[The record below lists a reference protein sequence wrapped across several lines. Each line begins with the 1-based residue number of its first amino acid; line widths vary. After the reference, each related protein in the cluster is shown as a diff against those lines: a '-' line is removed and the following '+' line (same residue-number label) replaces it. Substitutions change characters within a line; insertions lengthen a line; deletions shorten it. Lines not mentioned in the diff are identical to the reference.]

1 MRVEVAHVMSKD
13 RTVVTDTGMADS
25 AKSAAP
31 SAEGALVLL
40 VEDDACVADVI
51 AHMLTRHGCRVLR
64 AGDGVQAAQHFARHE
79 REVAVVILDCGLPDI
94 DGVSLCRVF
103 RKLAPNL
110 PIILTSGW
118 DSAPAQAMTSVGPT
132 VFLQKPFFPAEV
144 VKIVSSLLKVTT

>member
-1 MRVEVAHVMSKD
+1 MSNA
-13 RTVVTDTGMADS
+13 RTVVSAIGTTDSVT
-25 AKSAAP
+25 SAAA

-40 VEDDACVADVI
+40 VEDDVCVADVV
-51 AHMLTRHGCRVLR
+51 AHMLTRQGCRVVR
-64 AGDGVQAAQHFARHE
+64 ADDGAKAAQQFAQHE
-79 REVAVVILDCGLPDI
+79 REVAIVILDCGLPDV

-118 DSAPAQAMTSVGPT
+118 DSAPAQAMAGVGPT

-144 VKIVSSLLKVTT
+144 VKLVRSLLTVNT

>member
-1 MRVEVAHVMSKD
+1 M
-13 RTVVTDTGMADS
+13 
-25 AKSAAP
+25 
-31 SAEGALVLL
+31 
-40 VEDDACVADVI
+40 ADVI
-51 AHMLTRHGCRVLR
+51 AHMLSRHGCRVLR
-64 AGDGVQAAQHFARHE
+64 AGDGAQAAQHFARNE

-118 DSAPAQAMTSVGPT
+118 DSAPAQAMTGVGPT

-144 VKIVSSLLKVTT
+144 VKIVSSFLKVKT